1 MNSSISSGKDDE
13 MHIKARGADTFAS
26 MVAQLL
32 LQSESKLKHYLKKNQ
47 ILWFADLKKHFR
59 SHKFEIL

>member
-13 MHIKARGADTFAS
+13 MHINARGADTFAS

-32 LQSESKLKHYLKKNQ
+32 LQSESKLKHYLK
-47 ILWFADLKKHFR
+47 
-59 SHKFEIL
+59 